1 MTSRFKVM
9 NIFNIVLLI
18 VALIQY
24 YLLTP
29 LNHPAESYTPIFL
42 TFENGIKLIPGFII
56 FYISLYILLIFV
68 YIKTLRKKDAMEMSV
83 FLFSLIILWSIVNFF
98 HGFMPTQNDIR
109 PVITETG
116 FFFNAVNALYKS
128 VNPFS
133 TFPNWTAA
141 TAVLCTLFYVRS
153 NFSKKGLVIAW
164 CVMICL
170 SPVFLKMSSV
180 LDVLIAVLF
189 AFISYRLAN
198 KINNIEITTET
209 VQEIV
214 KAFSVESLIQSVAI
228 GFRDENTLVSL
239 IEGLTR
245 IEKNLTSEDK
255 EELKK
260 VCSELDPPVSSLKE
274 IINNLII
281 TTQVDKQIEKAKE
294 MFAAG
299 EKSYIPND
307 NDLKQATEELV
318 SIACR
323 PFDNPKFRFVI
334 LEIKKKNTQLINN
347 NSIEEAAKERSKDV
361 IYKFESFLE
370 SHKNDIP
377 VIEIISNS
385 VNGHVNIDFDEIK
398 SIAKELRKPPYEITA
413 DDVWNAY
420 QRTNPDKVKPLGEQK
435 NPANIIAL
443 TQFALGKIE
452 VLEPFLDKVAIK
464 FNDWLEKQKI
474 EGKEYTEEELDWLNM
489 MKNYYS
495 TFLEINMTSFNQ
507 PPFVNKGGAAKA
519 YKLFGHDLNKI
530 LFELNETLA

>member
-1 MTSRFKVM
+1 M

-18 VALIQY
+18 IALIQY

-42 TFENGIKLIPGFII
+42 TFEKGLKLIPGFII

-68 YIKTLRKKDAMEMSV
+68 YVKTLRKKDVMEMSV

-98 HGFMPTQNDIR
+98 HGFFPTQNDIR

-116 FFFNAVNALYKS
+116 FFFNAVNSLYKS
-128 VNPFS
+128 VDPYS

-141 TAVLCTLFYVRS
+141 TAVLCTLVYVRS

-164 CVMICL
+164 CVLICL

-180 LDVLIAVLF
+180 LDILIAVLF
-189 AFISYRLAN
+189 AFVSYRLAG
-198 KINNIEITTET
+198 KINKIEITTET

-214 KAFSVESLIQSVAI
+214 KAFSIESLIQSVAI
-228 GFRDENTLVSL
+228 GFRDENTLISL

-245 IEKNLTSEDK
+245 IEKNLTPEDK
-255 EELKK
+255 SELKK

-294 MFAAG
+294 MYGAG
-299 EKSYIPND
+299 EKSYVPND
-307 NDLKQATEELV
+307 NDLKHATEELV

-334 LEIKKKNTQLINN
+334 LDIKKKNTQIINN
-347 NSIEEAAKERSKDV
+347 NSIEEAAKERSLDV

-370 SHKNDIP
+370 SHKKDIP
-377 VIEIISNS
+377 FIEIISNNE
-385 VNGHVNIDFDEIK
+385 NGHVNIDFEEIK

-420 QRTNPDKVKPLGEQK
+420 QRTRSDKVKPLGEQK

-452 VLEPFLDKVAIK
+452 ILEPFLDKVAIK
-464 FNDWLEKQKI
+464 FNDWLTKKKE
-474 EGKEYTEEELDWLNM
+474 EGKVFTDEELDWLNM